1 MANDTNQPKTRR
13 VRMPRYYV
21 RLFLGVLLVAAA
33 IFITIQLVYVSSGR
47 ITRNL
52 LFLNLAL
59 FSVIILLV
67 LGTAYLLVRR
77 AILRQVEYKLNLED
91 ANALTES
98 ILNSLPDAFHSFDLE
113 GKPIKWN
120 KAAREI
126 TGYSDE
132 EIASMS
138 AADFVSEE
146 DRQGLE
152 STMAEALGGGRGL
165 SYEATVITRDGRRI
179 PFEFSGSLLTDQDG
193 NVVGFGAMG
202 RDVTER
208 KRAEKELKES
218 GEQYKDLYDKAPNAY
233 FSVGADGFI
242 KMANQTAA
250 EMIGCSIDELIGKPV
265 LELYADTSFGKAKAR
280 KTFEKFKSG
289 EEIRN
294 EEMQMKKSSGE
305 PVWISLSVSSV
316 RDKKGNVVESRSVV
330 VDITEQKQAE
340 EKRELLLREL
350 GERVKELNCL
360 YGLAR
365 LVEKPN
371 ISLEEILE
379 GLVEIMPPTWQ
390 YPDITCSRVLLG
402 ETEYETDNFRGTE
415 WIQIADIM
423 VFGNKEGSLEV
434 CYLEEMPESYEGPFL
449 AEERDLIDALAERL
463 GRVIERMRGEQQL
476 VAAKERWER
485 SFKGVGEGMFIID
498 ADFTVLQCN
507 EAFANLVG
515 DKPENLVGRKCYE
528 LVHNLDGPP
537 DSCVTN
543 AAVIE
548 GRSASAELYEPNLGR
563 YLEVLSD
570 PSLDS
575 KGNFDFAIHLARD
588 ITERK
593 RKEEEVQR
601 INVELEGFAHTV
613 SHDLRGPLTVI
624 TLASHNLREVL
635 KLPRTDENELEIE
648 ELTEM
653 IGSSVDRSSGLIE
666 DLLTL
671 AESGQAPSEVSDV
684 DVGEIVERVLEERAG
699 DIEEKEITVK
709 VDDDLGQVM
718 ANPTQTY
725 QLFSNLIGNAI
736 KHNDSRKPVIEVS
749 YLGDDELGAHRYLVR
764 DNGSG
769 VPPEELDK
777 IFIPFFKGET
787 GETGI
792 GLSTVEKIVKVYG
805 GEIRAY
811 NDNGACFEFTLTD
824 YE

>member
-1 MANDTNQPKTRR
+1 MANDLNQPKARR

-33 IFITIQLVYVSSGR
+33 IFITVQLVYVSSGR

-91 ANALTES
+91 AKAFTES
-98 ILNSLPDAFHSFDLE
+98 ILNSLPDTFHSFDLE

-120 KAAREI
+120 RAAREI

-138 AADFVSEE
+138 AADFILEE

-152 STMAEALGGGRGL
+152 STMAGALGEGRGP
-165 SYEATVITRDGRRI
+165 SYEATVVTRDGRRI

-208 KRAEKELKES
+208 KRAE
-218 GEQYKDLYDKAPNAY
+218 
-233 FSVGADGFI
+233 
-242 KMANQTAA
+242 
-250 EMIGCSIDELIGKPV
+250 
-265 LELYADTSFGKAKAR
+265 
-280 KTFEKFKSG
+280 
-289 EEIRN
+289 
-294 EEMQMKKSSGE
+294 
-305 PVWISLSVSSV
+305 
-316 RDKKGNVVESRSVV
+316 
-330 VDITEQKQAE
+330 
-340 EKRELLLREL
+340 EKREGLLQDL
-350 GERVKELNCL
+350 GERVKELSCL

-365 LVEKPN
+365 LVEKPG
-371 ISLEEILE
+371 ISLDEIL
-379 GLVEIMPPTWQ
+379 GGIVEIIPPSWQ

-402 ETEYETDNFRGTE
+402 EKEYETANFKETE
-415 WIQIADIM
+415 WKQMADIM
-423 VFGNKEGSLEV
+423 VSGNKEGSLEV
-434 CYLEEMPESYEGPFL
+434 CHLEEMPESYDGPFL

-463 GRVIERMRGEQQL
+463 GRVIERIRGEQQL

-485 SFKGVGEGMFIID
+485 SFKDVGEGMFIID

-507 EAFANLVG
+507 EAFANLIG
-515 DKPENLVGRKCYE
+515 GKPENLVGHKCYE
-528 LVHNLDGPP
+528 LMHNLDGPP
-537 DSCVTN
+537 DFCVTN
-543 AAVIE
+543 AAVNT
-548 GRSASAELYEPNLGR
+548 GQSASAELYEPSLGK
-563 YLEVLSD
+563 YLEVLSN

-575 KGNFDFAIHLARD
+575 KGNFDFSIHLARD

-593 RKEEEVQR
+593 RREEELQR
-601 INVELEGFAHTV
+601 INTELEGFAHTV
-613 SHDLRGPLTVI
+613 SHDLRGPLTTI
-624 TLASHNLREVL
+624 TLASDNLREIL

-648 ELTEM
+648 ELVEM
-653 IGSSVDRSSGLIE
+653 ISNSVDKSDGLIE
-666 DLLTL
+666 DLLAL
-671 AESGQAPSEVSDV
+671 AESGQAPGEVSAV
-684 DVGEIVERVLEERAG
+684 DVGEIVERVIEERAG
-699 DIEEKEITVK
+699 DIEEKEITVM
-709 VDDDLGQVM
+709 VDDNLGHIM

-749 YLGDDELGAHRYLVR
+749 YLGDDERGAHRYLVR

-769 VPPEELDK
+769 IPPEELDK

-792 GLSTVEKIVKVYG
+792 GLSIVEKIVKVYG
-805 GEIRAY
+805 GEIKAY
-811 NDNGACFEFTLTD
+811 NDNGACFEFVLKD
-824 YE
+824 YQK